1 MKDLKEA
8 LKDMSKRIL
17 AGIPSGQA
25 NDSFLGPSLYF
36 SQEALKACQKDFQGE
51 RHIEMVY
58 ATLASWGMHRT
69 GIGGAKMPEY
79 NVFRD
84 SILRNRETLEALRYK
99 RIEELSNS
107 ELGKVIQQIEE
118 LCFSDYGIQATTTGS
133 KLVSSSKTLAHILPD
148 LVPPIDR
155 EYTVTY
161 FYGNKN
167 LSDKRS
173 RDLLHIMLKLVHEVF
188 QQKVFP
194 SKAQTYQQTCG
205 IIVPLPKIIDNVII
219 DIVGATKIP

>member
-8 LKDMSKRIL
+8 LKEVSDRMQ
-17 AGIPSGQA
+17 AGIPNGQA
-25 NDSFLGPSLYF
+25 NNSFLGPSLYF
-36 SQEALKACQKDFQGE
+36 SQEALKACQTDFLGE

-69 GIGGAKMPEY
+69 GTGGAKMPEY

-84 SILRNRETLEALRYK
+84 SILRNRKTLINLRNK
-99 RIEELSNS
+99 RIERLSNTD
-107 ELGKVIQQIEE
+107 LKNVIQQVED
-118 LCFSDYGIQATTTGS
+118 LCLSRNGIQATTTGS

-173 RDLLHIMLKLVHEVF
+173 KDLLHIMLKLVHEVF
-188 QQKVFP
+188 QQKNLLHL
-194 SKAQTYQQTCG
+194 ALAYQNSCG

-219 DIVGATKIP
+219 DIV